1 MIMATSNSRRRK
13 LVPRAAV
20 MVLAA
25 ASNGCGDVSGPGSP
39 ATGASSSGGVP
50 GVAGTATSGGVAG
63 TPPGGAGGAA
73 TAGTTS
79 GGVAGSGGTTTNAG
93 TNNGGMGGLVPF
105 EPPTC
110 ADGSSTTLPATAP
123 ELTAGMFV
131 NISPPGVPFDSNAT
145 ALTQGMTID
154 PCNPAT
160 IYVCVVDAEHGIYRS
175 SDGGGTW
182 TRLDYVGGC
191 PIRVRVNPENPLHL
205 YVGDGVRG
213 GNNGF
218 FYTTD
223 GGVTWTLPQGFKDF
237 ADEGGSYDVYHV
249 EPDPADFSHVL
260 VSFHSGWKGE
270 VENGVIESFD
280 AGVTWRKA
288 GLPGAGAE
296 DGTDVYFLYEPKQG
310 IGNAQT
316 WLFATQGNGHFRT
329 TNSGETWTKVTD
341 VSMQHGGGAK
351 YYGKGGV
358 LYISS
363 SQGVLKSTDNG
374 ETFTKIGLGQAYL
387 SVIGD
392 GTRLFAGQHFNARFV
407 TALESNDTEW
417 TEFNMQDFDEGP
429 FEMAVDPVNQILY
442 SANIRAGVYALKLE

>member
-1 MIMATSNSRRRK
+1 MVTSNLCGRK
-13 LVPRAAV
+13 LVSRATV
-20 MVLAA
+20 FVLSA
-25 ASNGCGDVSGPGSP
+25 ASYGCGDGSASTSP
-39 ATGASSSGGVP
+39 ATGATSSSGGIP
-50 GVAGTATSGGVAG
+50 SVAGTAASSGVAG
-63 TPPGGAGGAA
+63 TPPGAAGGAA

-79 GGVAGSGGTTTNAG
+79 GGAAGSGGTTTNAG
-93 TNNGGMGGLVPF
+93 SNNGGMGGLVPF
-105 EPPTC
+105 EPPKC
-110 ADGSSTTLPATAP
+110 ADGSSTALPATAP
-123 ELTAGMFV
+123 QLTAGMFV

-175 SDGGGTW
+175 TDGGGTW
-182 TRLDYVGGC
+182 TRLDYIGGC
-191 PIRVRVNPENPLHL
+191 PVRVRVNPKNPLHL

-218 FYTTD
+218 FYTLD
-223 GGVTWTLPQGFKDF
+223 GGMTWTLPQGFKDF

-249 EPDPADFSHVL
+249 EPDPTDFDHVL
-260 VSFHSGWKGE
+260 VSFHSGWKGAP
-270 VENGVIESFD
+270 ENGVIESFD

-288 GLPGAGAE
+288 GLPGAGAN
-296 DGTDVYFLYEPKQG
+296 DGTDVYFLYEPGQG

-316 WLFATQGNGHFRT
+316 WLFGTQGNGHYRT
-329 TNSGETWTKVTD
+329 TNAGESWTKVTD

-351 YYGKGGV
+351 YYSKEGV

-363 SQGVLKSTDNG
+363 NQGVLKSTDNG

-392 GTRLFAGQHFNARFV
+392 GTRLFTGQHFNSRFV

-417 TEFNMQDFDEGP
+417 AELNMQDFDEGP
-429 FEMAVDPVNQILY
+429 FEMAIDPVNKILY
-442 SANIRAGVYALKLE
+442 SANIRAGVYALKL